1 MKIKAITSGF
11 LSNNALKIIAAAL
24 MVCDHMGILIFPDII
39 ILRYIGRLAF
49 PIFAYLIAEG
59 AKHTRNYLRYF
70 LTMAGF
76 AAVIQ
81 VGYYIFS
88 HSLEMSVMFTFTL
101 SLVIIFALDT
111 LKTAIFTE
119 KRSKVKIAASAA
131 LFLGTIILAA
141 ILDNTV
147 DLDYHFSGCLLPV
160 FPSLLTTPKVE
171 HPPKIFKKLDTKI
184 PRIIASSLGILLLAL
199 DFGGPQFYAFL
210 AIPLLMLYSEKRG
223 KLKMKYFFY
232 IFYPLHLVVLYGIA
246 IFIKLHS

>member
-1 MKIKAITSGF
+1 MSTEAKRNGF
-11 LSNNALKIIAAAL
+11 LSNNALKIIAALL
-24 MVCDHMGILIFPDII
+24 MLCDHIGMLIFPNVI

-76 AAVIQ
+76 ATVIQ

-88 HSLEMSVMFTFTL
+88 GSLEMSVMVTFTL
-101 SLVIIFALDT
+101 SLIIIFALD
-111 LKTAIFTE
+111 LFKKTVFT
-119 KRSKVKIAASAA
+119 KNASKIKIVATAS
-131 LFLGTIILAA
+131 LFLGTIIFAA
-141 ILDNTV
+141 ILDRSI

-171 HPPKIFKKLDTKI
+171 NPPKIFEKLDTKI
-184 PRIIASSLGILLLAL
+184 PRIIAASVGILLLAL
-199 DFGGPQFYAFL
+199 DFGGPQFYGFL
-210 AIPLLMLYSEKRG
+210 SIPLLLLYSEKRG

-232 IFYPLHLVVLYGIA
+232 VFYPLHLVILYVIA
-246 IFIKLHS
+246 IIIRLH